1 MHYIISDIHNDNERF
16 EVLLER
22 LQLKKEDKLYILG
35 DLFDRTNYNPDPV
48 GVYFNILIM
57 KRIHK
62 FLFMLE

>member
-48 GVYFNILIM
+48 GVYFNILII

-62 FLFMLE
+62 VLFMLE